1 MKILVIDN
9 YDSFTFNLVHIVR
22 ELGYKAETTVVRN
35 DQITLEEVDQYD
47 RIILSP
53 GPGIPSEAGI
63 MPEVIKQYAS
73 KKPILGVC
81 LGHQAIGEAFG
92 GTLHNLS
99 EVLHGVATQ
108 VEILDTE
115 DPIFADIPANFQI
128 GRYHSWVIHPGSI
141 NGKLK
146 ILAQDKDG
154 QVMAVRHREYPVAGV
169 QFHPESIIT
178 EHGKKMIQNW
188 LEKY

>member
-22 ELGYKAETTVVRN
+22 ELGYKKETTVVRN
-35 DQITLEEVDQYD
+35 DQITLEEVGKFD

-53 GPGIPSEAGI
+53 GPGVPSEAGI
-63 MPEVIKQYAS
+63 MPEVIQKYAS
-73 KKPILGVC
+73 TKPILGVC

-92 GTLHNLS
+92 GELHNLS
-99 EVLHGVATQ
+99 EVLHGVASQ
-108 VEILDTE
+108 VKVLDNE
-115 DPIFADIPANFQI
+115 DPIFANIPSEFQI
-128 GRYHSWVIHPGSI
+128 GRYHSWVINPGTI
-141 NGKLK
+141 NGQLKL
-146 ILAQDKDG
+146 LAEDMNG
-154 QVMAVRHREYPVAGV
+154 QVMAIRHKVYPVVGL

-178 EHGKKMIQNW
+178 EHGKQMIKNW